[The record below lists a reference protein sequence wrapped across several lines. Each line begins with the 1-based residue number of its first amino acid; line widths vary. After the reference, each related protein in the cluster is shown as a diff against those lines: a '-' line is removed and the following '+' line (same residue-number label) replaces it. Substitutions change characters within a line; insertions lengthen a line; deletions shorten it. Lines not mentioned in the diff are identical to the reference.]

1 MTIGKTLAILG
12 FSLAGAVLAEMP
24 AQAAGFTAANL
35 RGAYGYTL
43 TGTVGDPARSYV
55 ETGRIVADGRG
66 SLTAEG
72 TAVLD
77 GATVLEISF
86 ACTYTVS
93 QTGILAADC
102 SSARSQNR
110 FVGPILSSGL
120 EARFIALPPTGQTV
134 NLVGY
139 ARKQIGLP
147 F

>member
-55 ETGRIVADGRG
+55 EAGRIVADGRG

-77 GATVLEISF
+77 GVTVLEISF
-86 ACTYTVS
+86 VCTYTVS
-93 QTGILAADC
+93 QTGMLAADC
-102 SSARSQNR
+102 TSGRAHHQ

-120 EARFIALPPTGQTV
+120 EARYVALPQEGQPT